1 MSAVVPPS
9 RQIPCFECPLR
20 RLPVF
25 SNGSPEEIAF
35 IQSFKIGELN
45 ANAGATIYQEG
56 ANSPHLFTILDGWA
70 FRYKTLPDGRRQIL
84 NYALQGDFIGLQNT
98 LAKSMEHGVEALTSL
113 RLCVFSR
120 ARLFELF
127 ASQPT
132 LGLDI
137 AWLAAREERF
147 LDSHLLAV
155 GRRTAT
161 ERIAYLLWHLAVR
174 AREAG
179 FDTSAG
185 VELPM
190 RQQHLAD
197 TLGMSLVSF
206 NKTLQRLRT
215 SGCITLV
222 GRTLR
227 IEDERVLLRIAKVD
241 PTRPERRPLI

>member
-1 MSAVVPPS
+1 MAAAIPPS
-9 RQIPCFECPLR
+9 RQIPCFDCPLR
-20 RLPVF
+20 RLPLF
-25 SNGSPEEIAF
+25 SNGQPSEIAF
-35 IQSFKIGELN
+35 IQDFKIGEMI
-45 ANAGATIYQEG
+45 ANAGAAIYLEG
-56 ANSPHLFTILDGWA
+56 ADSPHLFTILEGWA

-84 NYALQGDFIGLQNT
+84 NYALQGDLLGLQNT
-98 LAKSMEHGVEALTSL
+98 LAKNMEHGVEALTPI

-120 ARLFELF
+120 ARLYQLF
-127 ASQPT
+127 SAQPS

-179 FDTSAG
+179 FDTSDG
-185 VELPM
+185 IDLPM

-206 NKTLQRLRT
+206 NKTLQRLRA
-215 SGCITLV
+215 SGCISLV

-227 IEDERVLLRIAKVD
+227 IADERLLLKVAKVD